1 MSAPFELRTPAT
13 AFDHDITV
21 VAAMELSG
29 KSWIISGAIPGVDRR
44 PKKTVAVGDIAG
56 VADVLKSWGEEAARA
71 GKPVSRTI
79 VGYEAGYDGFWIARD
94 LMALG
99 IEVRVMQ
106 PSSIPVDRRHRRAK
120 TDRIDVELLLRTLL
134 AWLRGE
140 PRVCSMVAIPTPEE
154 EDARRPTRERQRLV
168 ADRRRLENRMES
180 IWARFGI
187 KGFNP
192 RRKDAA
198 ARLEALR
205 DRQERPLPP
214 NTMTELSHLLA
225 QHALTESH
233 IREIEAARDAAV
245 KDASFTVAIDDRM
258 MKLIMILV
266 RVPGIAAETATILVV
281 ECLARHFPNVRA
293 VGSYAGVTGSPF
305 SSGGSQR
312 EQGISKNGNPR
323 LRQCL
328 VQLAWRWVRLQP
340 DHPLSLWF
348 RERTGGA
355 AKGRIRK
362 IMIIAVARKLLVML
376 WKLVTTGVVP
386 ESLHLKAA

>member
-1 MSAPFELRTPAT
+1 MSALFELRTPAT
-13 AFDHDITV
+13 TFDHDTTV

-29 KSWIISGAIPGVDRR
+29 KSWITSGAILGVNRR

-56 VADVLKSWGEEAARA
+56 VAGVLKGWREEAARA
-71 GKPVSRTI
+71 GKLVTRII

-94 LMALG
+94 LIALG

-120 TDRIDVELLLRTLL
+120 TDKIDVELLLRTLL

-168 ADRRRLENRMES
+168 ADLRHLENRMEG

-198 ARLEALR
+198 AVLEALR
-205 DRQERPLPP
+205 DRQDLLPPP
-214 NTMTELSHLLA
+214 NTMYELRHLLA

-233 IREIEAARDAAV
+233 IREIETAR
-245 KDASFTVAIDDRM
+245 M
-258 MKLIMILV
+258 
-266 RVPGIAAETATILVV
+266 
-281 ECLARHFPNVRA
+281 
-293 VGSYAGVTGSPF
+293 
-305 SSGGSQR
+305 
-312 EQGISKNGNPR
+312 
-323 LRQCL
+323 
-328 VQLAWRWVRLQP
+328 QL
-340 DHPLSLWF
+340 
-348 RERTGGA
+348 
-355 AKGRIRK
+355 
-362 IMIIAVARKLLVML
+362 
-376 WKLVTTGVVP
+376 
-386 ESLHLKAA
+386 